1 MQRTKSSGET
11 SSSDTIDE
19 KNVFL
24 QKSPALSFAS
34 YCMTLDDVNLTGRKN
49 GFAPNLHLANVSKF
63 GKKI

>member
-34 YCMTLDDVNLTGRKN
+34 YCMTLDDVNLSWEMRNFCIFFFLLNHIG
-49 GFAPNLHLANVSKF
+49 
-63 GKKI
+63 IQ